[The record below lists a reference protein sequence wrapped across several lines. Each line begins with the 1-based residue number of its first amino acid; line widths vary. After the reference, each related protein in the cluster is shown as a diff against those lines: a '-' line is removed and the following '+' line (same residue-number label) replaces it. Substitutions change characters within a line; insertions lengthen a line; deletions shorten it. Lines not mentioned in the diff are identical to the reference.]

1 MRPSMRL
8 GFLASF
14 AAIALTA
21 ACSDSSGPSATE
33 TASDIAAR
41 FDSIFVDAVARS
53 DSGTNGFETRELV
66 ASLLEISAAL
76 GATPSTLNV
85 TTASGS
91 EQWKAYEF
99 VELTAPN
106 TTPDSS
112 FVLLAYREA
121 NAHTVLVVFFDS
133 TGSPQTAGLITNDT
147 LAVQVDSG
155 ATSTSLLSV
164 GDACGTPPSTLVNPQ
179 FDTPLASSCALASFR
194 TSASLQFETSA
205 SVDAALASLTFS
217 LTTVN
222 GIRIVL
228 PPDDSP
234 DRRVRALLRL
244 PRREATLGAG
254 EAPGHS
260 QRRR

>member
-8 GFLASF
+8 GVLASL
-14 AAIALTA
+14 AAIAMTA
-21 ACSDSSGPSATE
+21 ACSDSSGPGTTE
-33 TASDIAAR
+33 QASDIAAR
-41 FDSIFVDAVARS
+41 FDSIYVDAFGRS
-53 DSGTNGFETRELV
+53 DSGNNGFETRVLV
-66 ASLLEISAAL
+66 ASLLEIPAAL

-106 TTPDSS
+106 TPPDSS

-121 NAHTVLVVFFDS
+121 NAHSVLVVFFDS
-133 TGSPQTAGLITNDT
+133 TGSPNTAGLITNDT
-147 LAVQVDSG
+147 LAVQIDSG
-155 ATSTSLLSV
+155 AASTSLLSV
-164 GDACGTPPSTLVNPQ
+164 GDPCGAPPSTLVNPQ
-179 FDTPLASSCALASFR
+179 FDTPLTSSCALANFR
-194 TSASLQFETSA
+194 TSVSLQFQTSP

-217 LTTVN
+217 PTTIN

-234 DRRVRALLRL
+234 GRRVRALLRL
-244 PRREATLGAG
+244 QRRDATLRGGEGAG
-254 EAPGHS
+254 HS
-260 QRRR
+260 RRRR